1 MAGIEVDGLE
11 YDAEVAYITATSP
24 VPVEPGN
31 KESRSSS
38 ISEFEF
44 SGGHDEMTMKYTAND
59 TKLSSEEQAER
70 SESAPKPMDTPENPK
85 LAKESTTKEQ
95 SKTKQK
101 HPVPSLVLTSPMHST
116 SSDTNLQIL
125 TPPHYTLDTSLPST
139 PKFKLMRIQ
148 EAQASPPSPKTS
160 NKFQTKL
167 NSALYNYRTVV
178 IYGHAGCGK
187 TNLVEKLVHSNPA
200 MFAKVVSNTT
210 RKKRADEVDGI
221 DFNFIS
227 QKQMSLGMARGDYL
241 EYVQLQKRPKKRMQR
256 AATSDVDM
264 IMKTAKRRSTA
275 VDFPTDL
282 PTLLE
287 QPQRTSSK
295 FDLLAEDSP
304 IVSGEFIGTT
314 KQALAE
320 ATQLAKPC
328 VVLNVT
334 MTGAQQFKKNGT
346 KATYILIHSGTK
358 PPKQG
363 GVKPDF
369 TVNADQPN
377 EAYKQL
383 HQCVMQLVEDLQLT
397 QTTRYEITKHEWDS
411 LPTVK
416 LETSTDAT
424 GPQANV
430 RPVTF
435 SEVLTH
441 FQSINFRKER
451 ELAKEEIPKEGA
463 FSRNKL
469 DKKLRDERLLVL
481 AMARCSLDKN
491 KLHLRILQT
500 IYIRLT
506 GRNINCRRYGAH
518 WTAIGFS
525 GSDPAD
531 DLEGVGMFG
540 LAQLIYLLDNN
551 ISLAREIFRYTK
563 QETPTIPFCNLSFQV
578 TQIALSALRGSF
590 LTKLANK
597 REQVFVIINDFYTAT
612 FYHYYMM
619 WKSHGMAMLDS
630 STLIQSVSDYACKH
644 ARDVLK
650 NYHDYQ
656 SKKENSRQAPSD
668 LIETAPKPFTP
679 LEDYSDV

>member
-31 KESRSSS
+31 RVRSRSSS

-44 SGGHDEMTMKYTAND
+44 SGGREEVTMKDPAKSAEHNEAD
-59 TKLSSEEQAER
+59 PKLHL
-70 SESAPKPMDTPENPK
+70 MDTPENSK
-85 LAKESTTKEQ
+85 LDKGKKQ
-95 SKTKQK
+95 GKTKQK
-101 HPVPSLVLTSPMHST
+101 HHIVPNLVLTSPRHGT
-116 SSDTNLQIL
+116 SSDTTLQIL

-139 PKFKLMRIQ
+139 PISKLMRIQ

-160 NKFQTKL
+160 NKFQIEL
-167 NSALYNYRTVV
+167 DSAQYNYRTVV

-187 TNLVEKLVHSNPA
+187 TNFVEKLVHSNPA
-200 MFAKVVSNTT
+200 VFAKVVSNTT
-210 RKKRADEVDGI
+210 RKKRADEVAGI

-241 EYVQLQKRPKKRMQR
+241 EYVQIKTRPKKRMQR
-256 AATSDVDM
+256 ADTSDVDM
-264 IMKTAKRRSTA
+264 IKAVTMKATKRRSTE
-275 VDFPTDL
+275 VEFPTDL
-282 PTLLE
+282 PSLLE

-334 MTGAQQFKKNGT
+334 MTGAQQLKKNGT

-358 PPKQG
+358 PPKHS
-363 GVKPDF
+363 VKPDF
-369 TVNADQPN
+369 TVNADQPS

-416 LETSTDAT
+416 LETSFSTDAT
-424 GPQANV
+424 GPQANI
-430 RPVTF
+430 RAVTF

-451 ELAKEEIPKEGA
+451 ELVKEEIPKEGA

-481 AMARCSLDKN
+481 AMARCSLDKH

-525 GSDPAD
+525 GADPAD

-563 QETPTIPFCNLSFQV
+563 QATLSIQFCNLSFQV

-597 REQVFVIINDFYTAT
+597 REQVFVVMNDFYTAT

-619 WKSHGMAMLDS
+619 WKSPRMAMLDS
-630 STLIQSVSDYACKH
+630 STLIRSVSDYACKN
-644 ARDVLK
+644 ARDVLR

-656 SKKENSRQAPSD
+656 SKKENSRQAPSA
-668 LIETAPKPFTP
+668 LIETTPKPFTP